1 LSDGFVIK
9 GDVIN
14 QAPMKVASSKVSFL
28 KKHFFTIVISIFVHL
43 LLISLLLLTTKKQ
56 ISQPVKITNVAIK
69 SYLYQMPTKFVAVNP
84 IAVTTMLTEAE
95 IIKVVKEQKKT
106 EDKKSKEMLPKNVVE
121 NMVKEVQKN
130 NYSENYSQRNK
141 SGEKPSII
149 KRDLIPTVQTTK
161 ESASVK
167 FNSFQQ
173 LNNLRNSINNK
184 IIEQEI
190 LNLQKFKS
198 PSIMHGNPDFVPHS
212 YNKLTAQQERENNTT
227 KISSDI
233 SFVKNDN
240 GTCIIEREQ
249 FLGSPV
255 EGSTSVF
262 TCGESKFDKN
272 FREHMNKIRNKT
284 VMYRKH

>member
-69 SYLYQMPTKFVAVNP
+69 SYLYKMPTKTVAVNP
-84 IAVTTMLTEAE
+84 VTVTTILTEAK
-95 IIKVVKEQKKT
+95 IIKVVEAPKKP
-106 EDKKSKEMLPKNVVE
+106 EEKVSKKIIPKNVAE
-121 NMVKEVQKN
+121 NIVKEVQKN
-130 NYSENYSQRNK
+130 KSFESYSQMNK
-141 SGEKPSII
+141 PDEKPSII
-149 KRDLIPTVQTTK
+149 KRESLSTVQSAK
-161 ESASVK
+161 ESAPAT

-184 IIEQEI
+184 IIEQEV

-212 YNKLTAQQERENNTT
+212 YKKLAPEQVRENNTT
-227 KISSDI
+227 NVSNDI
-233 SFVKNDN
+233 SIIKNGN
-240 GTCIIEREQ
+240 GTCTIERKQ
-249 FLGSPV
+249 FFGSPV

-262 TCGESKFDKN
+262 ACGESKFDKN
-272 FREHMNKIRNKT
+272 FREHMKRVRDKT
-284 VMYRKH
+284 LTRKEY